1 MMRRIDLDA
10 GTTIIL
16 TEEQYA
22 VTRAYTNLFWRGNLL
37 RAVAELARKGQG
49 NGATI
54 SVSVGLDPSDFRELP
69 PDALP
74 PKDAFPT
81 TQSPP

>member
-1 MMRRIDLDA
+1 MKRIDLDT
-10 GTTIIL
+10 GTTLVL
-16 TEEQYA
+16 TDEQYA
-22 VTRAYTNLFWRGNLL
+22 LARAYANLFCGGDL
-37 RAVAELARKGQG
+37 RKAVVELARKSRG